1 MKIKT
6 HIEMILL
13 MVLMLT
19 VAQAWGGKTAQRKY
33 VAVSYNCENL
43 FDTRHD
49 TLKNDSAFLPEGE
62 RRWTAGRYWK
72 KLNDVGRVILQCG
85 GEKEEWRLPDIVGLV
100 EVEND
105 SVLSALT
112 RRSMLRNARYRYVM
126 TSSPDMR
133 GVDVALLYN
142 PYRLRL
148 IAREEIEIPRRENRR
163 PTRNILYATLLT
175 EMGDSLHVFVVHA
188 PSRGGGVQQTEGYR
202 MEVAERLTMK
212 TDSIRDASAAAKIIV
227 MGDFND
233 YSTDRAIMKIVEA
246 GLTEVS
252 AEAKAKF
259 HPDRIHGTYFFQNEW
274 NSLDHIFATSS
285 LQPIECHIHDAEWLL
300 EEDKNGIYRPKRT
313 FVWEIYHGGVSDHLP
328 VVFSFQIAER

>member
-6 HIEMILL
+6 HITMILL
-13 MVLMLT
+13 TVLMLVVT
-19 VAQAWGGKTAQRKY
+19 QAWGGKTAQRKY

-62 RRWTAGRYWK
+62 HRWTAGRYWK

-105 SVLSALT
+105 SVLTALT
-112 RRSMLRNARYRYVM
+112 RRSMLRNARYNYVM

-163 PTRNILYATLLT
+163 PTRNILHATLLT

-212 TDSIRDASAAAKIIV
+212 TDSIRNASAAAKIIV

>member
-1 MKIKT
+1 MKTKT
-6 HIEMILL
+6 HITMILL
-13 MVLMLT
+13 TVLVLT

-105 SVLSALT
+105 SVLTALT
-112 RRSMLRNARYRYVM
+112 RRSMLRNARYNYVM

-163 PTRNILYATLLT
+163 PTRNILHATLLT

-212 TDSIRDASAAAKIIV
+212 TDSIRNASAAAKIIV

>member
-1 MKIKT
+1 MKTKT
-6 HIEMILL
+6 HITMILL
-13 MVLMLT
+13 TVLMLT

-33 VAVSYNCENL
+33 VVVSYNCENL

-105 SVLSALT
+105 SVLTALT
-112 RRSMLRNARYRYVM
+112 RRSMLRNARYNYVM

-163 PTRNILYATLLT
+163 PTRNILHATLLT

-188 PSRGGGVQQTEGYR
+188 PSRGGGAQQTEGYR

-212 TDSIRDASAAAKIIV
+212 TDSIRNASAAAKIIV

-252 AEAKAKF
+252 AEAKVKF

-285 LQPIECHIHDAEWLL
+285 LQPIECHIHDAEWML

>member
-1 MKIKT
+1 
-6 HIEMILL
+6 MILL
-13 MVLMLT
+13 TMLMLVVT
-19 VAQAWGGKTAQRKY
+19 QAWGGKTAQRKY

-105 SVLSALT
+105 SVLTALT
-112 RRSMLRNARYRYVM
+112 RRSMLRNARYNYVM

-163 PTRNILYATLLT
+163 PTRNILHSTLLT

-212 TDSIRDASAAAKIIV
+212 TDSIRNASAAAKIIV